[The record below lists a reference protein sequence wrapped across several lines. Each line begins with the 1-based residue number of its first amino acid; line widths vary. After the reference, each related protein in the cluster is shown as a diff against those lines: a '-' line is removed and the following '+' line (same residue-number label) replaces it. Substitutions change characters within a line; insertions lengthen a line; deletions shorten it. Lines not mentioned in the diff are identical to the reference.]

1 MKFLLPAG
9 TICTK
14 IEIIFVYSTKNQV
27 LSKIFLIVIDRQ
39 PVPLYNLYSKLGLV
53 NSFFCD
59 IKGGYTMKMKKLIAG
74 ALAMAMALSLVAC
87 GGGDKP
93 TDRKSVV

>member
-1 MKFLLPAG
+1 M
-9 TICTK
+9 
-14 IEIIFVYSTKNQV
+14 
-27 LSKIFLIVIDRQ
+27 IDRQ

-93 TDRKSVV
+93 TTSQGNTPPPLPAARTGARPPAAVGMT